1 MLTKKE
7 ETKFKHDNEVT
18 YIQVQSQGQRLKKS
32 LIGGKLESLKMIII
46 NAYYK
51 LMSNYYI

>member
-1 MLTKKE
+1 MLTKKDK
-7 ETKFKHDNEVT
+7 TKFKHDIEVT
-18 YIQVQSQGQRLKKS
+18 YIQVQSQGQRKKKFV
-32 LIGGKLESLKMIII
+32 GGKLESLKMIII